1 MDYTSLF
8 LSQSYADAWDDYQR
22 SLTRDNFVHWD
33 YIILTASNAQQAQWF
48 ELQIVERQKR
58 GFLPHKT
65 KFAVIP
71 DKNDTRV
78 GSGGATLGAIRYIAE
93 NSGKTDFSGLRIMV
107 IHSGG
112 DSKRIP
118 QYSAIGKLFSPVP
131 HELPNKKSAT
141 LFDEL
146 MVVMSSVPTRIN
158 EGVLLLSGDVLL
170 LFNPLQIN
178 YGGDGATVISFK
190 EKVDIGKNHGVFVDD
205 GNGSVTKFLHKQ
217 SVDSL
222 YKEGAVDERGFVNID
237 TGAVILSPKILQS
250 LYSIVST
257 DKDYDK
263 YVNDTV
269 RLSLY
274 ADFIYPLA
282 AESTLEHYYTET
294 PEGKFC
300 DELQEA
306 RTLIWSILRQY
317 KMKILNCNPAKFV
330 HFGTTGEIMQL
341 MSHGI
346 ANYKELGW
354 RKQVNSSIMN
364 GTSGYNSV
372 LYEKTSIGKNCYLES
387 AHVHGNSKIGDNV
400 LLSYVDICDAVIPSD
415 VVVHGLKQKNG
426 KFVARIYGINDNPKE
441 NNLFGKNIEAFFTEN
456 NISLDELG
464 EDYDGTLW
472 NANIYPICNNIGQAV
487 SAALNLYKIFYGGG
501 DINIW
506 KNSIRESL
514 CSGFNNADQPA
525 IIDWENRMREL
536 VQINNIANLIN
547 QNVPVSEVK
556 SAVFDMSKLTSHQTQ
571 WLKSKLKRS
580 DFSETIR
587 LYYYLGTVL
596 GGSQGDKLIGEC
608 FNTISKSVFAET
620 ENHLQY
626 NENRKIVKLR
636 HTVRLPLRV
645 NWGGGWSDTPPY
657 CNENGG
663 TVLNAA
669 ILLNGKKPVE
679 VTLEKISEY
688 KIVFDSR
695 DMDVHGEFEDIENLQ
710 STGNPYDSFALQKA
724 ALVVCGIIP
733 ENGGNLQDI
742 LKRLGGGFI
751 MHSEV
756 TNVPKG
762 SGLGTSSIL
771 SAACVKALLDFV
783 GVEYNEDDICQYVL
797 RMEQIMSTGG
807 GWQDQV
813 GGLMPGIKYITSQP
827 GPKQNIKIDYV
838 NIAEKTKS
846 ELNDRF
852 AIIYTGQR
860 RLARNLLREVIG
872 KYIGN
877 EERTLYALNE
887 IKKVATLMKSELEQG
902 NINEFAN
909 LMNRHWELS
918 KNVDK
923 SSTNTLIDR
932 IFESVD
938 DLVSG
943 KLVCGAGGGGFL
955 QVILKENVSKEDV
968 RDRLKTVFQNTDID
982 IWDCTIL

>member
-22 SLTRDNFVHWD
+22 SLKRDNFVHWD
-33 YIILTASNAQQAQWF
+33 YIILTASNTQQARWF
-48 ELQIVERQKR
+48 ELQIAERKKC
-58 GFLPHKT
+58 GYLPQKT
-65 KFAVIP
+65 KFIVIP

-78 GSGGATLGAIRYIAE
+78 GSGGATLSAVRYIAK
-93 NSGKTDFSGLRIMV
+93 STGKTDFSGLRILV

-146 MVVMSSVPTRIN
+146 MILMSSVPTRISD
-158 EGVLLLSGDVLL
+158 GMLLLSGDVLL

-178 YGGDGATVISFK
+178 YSGEGATVISFK
-190 EKVDIGKNHGVFVDD
+190 EKAGIGKNHGVFVSN
-205 GNGSVTKFLHKQ
+205 GNGFVTKFLHKQ
-217 SVDSL
+217 SVESL
-222 YKEGAVDERGFVNID
+222 YKEGAVDDRGFINID
-237 TGAVILSPKILQS
+237 TGAVILSPKILES

-257 DKDYDK
+257 EEDYDK
-263 YVNDTV
+263 YVNDVV

-282 AESTLEHYYTET
+282 EKSTLEHYYTEA

-300 DELQEA
+300 EELHEA
-306 RTLIWSILRQY
+306 RMLIWSKLRQY
-317 KMKILNCNPAKFV
+317 RLKVINCTPAKFI
-330 HFGTTGEIMQL
+330 HFGTTAEIMHL
-341 MSHGI
+341 MSSGI
-346 ANYKELGW
+346 ENYKELGW
-354 RKQVNSSIMN
+354 NKQVSSSIPDD
-364 GTSGYNSV
+364 TAGYNSV
-372 LYEKTSIGKNCYLES
+372 LSDKVSIGKNCYIES
-387 AHVHGNSKIGDNV
+387 AYVHGNSKIGDNV
-400 LLSYVDICDAVIPSD
+400 LLSYVNICEAIIPSD
-415 VVVHGLKQKNG
+415 VVVHGLKQKDG

-441 NNLFGKNIEAFFTEN
+441 NKLFGKSIEDFLVCN
-456 NISLDELG
+456 NISMDELG
-464 EDYDGTLW
+464 ENFDGTLW
-472 NANIYPICNNIGQAV
+472 NADLYPLCNNIGQAV
-487 SAALNLYKIFYGGG
+487 SAALNLYRMFQGNG
-501 DINIW
+501 NVNVW
-506 KNSIRESL
+506 KNSVRKSL
-514 CSGFNNADQPA
+514 CSGFNDADQPS
-525 IIDWENRMREL
+525 IISWENRMREL
-536 VQINNIANLIN
+536 VQINNVTNLISR
-547 QNVPVSEVK
+547 NVPLSEVK
-556 SAVFDMSKLTSHQTQ
+556 SACDITGLTSHQMQ
-571 WLKSKLKRS
+571 WLKTKLKQT

-587 LYYYLGTVL
+587 LYYYLGSLL
-596 GGSQGDKLIGEC
+596 GKSQGEQFTAKC
-608 FNTISKSVFAET
+608 FNKISKSVFAGTKNE
-620 ENHLQY
+620 LQY
-626 NENRKIVKLR
+626 NENCKIVKNR
-636 HTVRLPLRV
+636 HTVSLPLRV

-695 DMDVHGEFEDIENLQ
+695 DMDVHGEFDSIENLQ
-710 STGNPYDSFALQKA
+710 STGNPYDPFALQKA
-724 ALVVCGIIP
+724 ALIVCGIIP
-733 ENGGNLQDI
+733 IDGGNLYDI

-783 GVEYNEDDICQYVL
+783 GIDYSEDDICQHVL
-797 RMEQIMSTGG
+797 VMEQIMSTGG
-807 GWQDQV
+807 GWQDQI
-813 GGLMPGIKYITSQP
+813 GGLMPGIKYITSKP
-827 GPKQNIKIDYV
+827 GLKQNIKIEYV
-838 NIAEKTKS
+838 NITKKTKN

-872 KYIGN
+872 RYIGN
-877 EERTLYALNE
+877 EENTPDALNE
-887 IKKVATLMKSELEQG
+887 IKKIAALMRFELENG
-902 NINEFAN
+902 NIDEFAN
-909 LMNRHWELS
+909 LMNKHWELS
-918 KNVDK
+918 KKIDK
-923 SSTNTLIDR
+923 SSTNMLIDK

-938 DLVSG
+938 DLVSS
-943 KLVCGAGGGGFL
+943 KMVCGAGGGGFL
-955 QVILKENVSKEDV
+955 QVILKENVSKEAV
-968 RDRLKTVFQNTDID
+968 RKRLKYVFQDPDID